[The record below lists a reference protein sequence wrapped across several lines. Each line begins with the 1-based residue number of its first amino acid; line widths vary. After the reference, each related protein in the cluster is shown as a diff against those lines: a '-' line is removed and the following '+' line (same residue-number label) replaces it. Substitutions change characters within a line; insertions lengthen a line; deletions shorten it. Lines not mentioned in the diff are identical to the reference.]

1 MHGKPDIASLPPA
14 LPAERPA
21 ANLRFPLFLTP
32 RFAAMHRSPPG
43 DITDLILEAR
53 HGNRNALDQLFPL
66 IYEEL
71 RRVAHRALHR
81 ERASHTLSTTAL
93 VHEAYLRLVDQE
105 RASWNDRAHFLA
117 LAATAMRRILV
128 DYARR
133 QKRLKRGGVR
143 RAVTL
148 DDAMLVADQRADT
161 LLALDEA
168 LSGLGTLN
176 QRLSRVVECRFF
188 GGLTTEETAA
198 ALQVTTR
205 TVERDWQKARAWLYA
220 QLRD

>member
-1 MHGKPDIASLPPA
+1 MDRLPTHEITR
-14 LPAERPA
+14 LLQE
-21 ANLRFPLFLTP
+21 
-32 RFAAMHRSPPG
+32 HRRG
-43 DITDLILEAR
+43 RRD
-53 HGNRNALDQLFPL
+53 ALDSLFPL
-66 IYEEL
+66 VYEEL
-71 RRVAHRALHR
+71 HRIAHRALLR

-93 VHEAYLRLVDQE
+93 VHEAYFRMVDQE
-105 RASWNDRAHFLA
+105 RARWNDRAHFLA
-117 LAATAMRRILV
+117 IAATAMRRILV

-133 QKRLKRGGVR
+133 QKRLKRGGER

-168 LSGLGTLN
+168 LASLGALN
-176 QRLSRVVECRFF
+176 ERLSRVVECRFF
-188 GGLTTEETAA
+188 AGLTTEETAA

-220 QLRD
+220 QLRDQIT